1 MTARD
6 AALVLLLDSLAML
19 PLPSAFCTMMCG
31 CTVGRGFRGC
41 KPIYAFRRMVWL
53 IHQRHTPYALSG
65 PIGSWAK
72 RGKLQWVVG
81 TSREE
86 RHKLSW
92 IANAPAGEHGGERAG
107 AQPPR

>member
-1 MTARD
+1 SRNDGSRCRVGVVVVVGLAGNATATVC
-6 AALVLLLDSLAML
+6 VL
-19 PLPSAFCTMMCG
+19 
-31 CTVGRGFRGC
+31 VGRGFWGC

-53 IHQRHTPYALSG
+53 ILQRHTPYALSG
-65 PIGSWAK
+65 TIGSWTK

-86 RHKLSW
+86 RHKLAW